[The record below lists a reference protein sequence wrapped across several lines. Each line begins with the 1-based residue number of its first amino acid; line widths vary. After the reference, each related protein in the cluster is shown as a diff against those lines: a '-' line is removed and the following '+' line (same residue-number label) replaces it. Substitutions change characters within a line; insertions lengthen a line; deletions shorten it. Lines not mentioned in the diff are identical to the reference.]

1 MTYRHTKVFIVLLVL
16 FIGSFLL
23 SLAFGGSRLSLS
35 SLVTAIFY
43 PARDSIAATIVW
55 QLRVPRY
62 FLGVLVGAGLAVA
75 GCVFQGLLRNPLAE
89 PYTLGISGGAALGAT
104 LAIVFGL
111 PGVFGQITLP
121 LAAFLGAFL
130 SLSLTYAVATRWRFS
145 IPTLILGGVIMSF
158 LFSSLVLLIL
168 SVADTDKVHGTIIW
182 LMGDLS
188 ATETGMARAAA
199 FPIVG
204 GIVIMMLL
212 AQQLNIL
219 TLGEEK
225 ATYLGLNTESL
236 RKIFFLAAS
245 LITGACVAVSG
256 LIGFVGLV
264 VPHFL
269 RRLVGPNHRTLIPVS
284 ALGGAIFLPLCD
296 TIARTII
303 APLELPVGVITG
315 IAGGLIFISL
325 IVTTKSWEIF

>member
-1 MTYRHTKVFIVLLVL
+1 
-16 FIGSFLL
+16 
-23 SLAFGGSRLSLS
+23 
-35 SLVTAIFY
+35 
-43 PARDSIAATIVW
+43 
-55 QLRVPRY
+55 
-62 FLGVLVGAGLAVA
+62 
-75 GCVFQGLLRNPLAE
+75 
-89 PYTLGISGGAALGAT
+89 
-104 LAIVFGL
+104 
-111 PGVFGQITLP
+111 LP

-130 SLSLTYAVATRWRFS
+130 SLSLTYAVAARRRFS
-145 IPTLILGGVIMSF
+145 VPTLILGGVILSF
-158 LFSSLVLLIL
+158 LFSALVLLIL

-188 ATETGMARAAA
+188 TTETGMARVAA
-199 FPIVG
+199 FPIVS
-204 GIVIMMLL
+204 GILIMILL

-256 LIGFVGLV
+256 LIGFVGLI

-269 RRLVGPNHRTLIPVS
+269 RRLVGPNHKTLIPAS

-315 IAGGLIFISL
+315 IAGGLVFISFIL
-325 IVTTKSWEIF
+325 KTKSWEIF

>member
-1 MTYRHTKVFIVLLVL
+1 MTYRHTKVFIALFLL
-16 FIGSFLL
+16 FIGTFLL
-23 SLAFGGSRLSLS
+23 GLAFGGSNLSFS
-35 SLVTAIFY
+35 SVVTAIFQ
-43 PARDSIAATIVW
+43 PEKDSIASTIVR
-55 QLRVPRY
+55 QLRVPRF
-62 FLGVLVGAGLAVA
+62 FLGVLVGAGLSVA

-111 PGVFGQITLP
+111 PGVLGRIALP

-130 SLSLTYAVATRWRFS
+130 SLSLTYAVAARRRFS
-145 IPTLILGGVIMSF
+145 IPTLILGGVILSF
-158 LFSSLVLLIL
+158 LFSALVLLIL

-188 ATETGMARAAA
+188 ATETGMAGVAA

-204 GIVIMMLL
+204 GIVIMILL

-256 LIGFVGLV
+256 LIGFVGLI

-269 RRLVGPNHRTLIPVS
+269 RRLLGPNHKILIPAS

-315 IAGGLIFISL
+315 IAGGLVFISFIL
-325 IVTTKSWEIF
+325 KTGSWEIF